1 MHWYCPCCYTQRSV
15 VRFIK
20 IMRVIESILN
30 TLVTVSTAVTQATVL
45 MQSQNLLL
53 QDQNLLLQDQN
64 LLLQDQN
71 LMLQEWA
78 VAMSSTR
85 ISITVSID
93 APDMRA
99 KYNRPSPRN
108 KFIPI
113 ASNPATGCALTV
125 LFLQVYPV
133 WF

>member
-15 VRFIK
+15 VRFIR

-45 MQSQNLLL
+45 IQSQNLLL
-53 QDQNLLLQDQN
+53 QDQNLL
-64 LLLQDQN
+64 
-71 LMLQEWA
+71 LQEWA